1 MEDFVVSDLAK
12 SAYIVNAAIL
22 DDNGFI
28 VAAQPD
34 NDKSKEMLAKL
45 TEIHYITD
53 QSQQTSIITEKLILI
68 ISRLACDYT
77 LIVGCDSKSNL
88 GHVRQTI
95 ASAAARLDSFLQSRQ
110 A

>member
-28 VAAQPD
+28 IAAQPE

-45 TEIHYITD
+45 TEIHL
-53 QSQQTSIITEKLILI
+53 SLIHI
-68 ISRLACDYT
+68 
-77 LIVGCDSKSNL
+77 
-88 GHVRQTI
+88 
-95 ASAAARLDSFLQSRQ
+95 
-110 A
+110 

>member
-28 VAAQPD
+28 LAAQPD
-34 NDKSKEMLAKL
+34 DDKSKEMLAKL

-110 A
+110 Q

>member
-34 NDKSKEMLAKL
+34 DDKSKDMLAKL

-53 QSQQTSIITEKLILI
+53 QSPVS
-68 ISRLACDYT
+68 YT
-77 LIVGCDSKSNL
+77 HLTL
-88 GHVRQTI
+88 PT
-95 ASAAARLDSFLQSRQ
+95 SFLV
-110 A
+110 